1 MEVSSKVLF
10 VSRNFPP
17 LTGGMERLNQHAFKA
32 LCTNCSVAVCG
43 PQGAGQ
49 YLPEGTMCKEVPLAP
64 LSRFLIAC
72 QWESLRLARR
82 FEPHVVYSG
91 SGLTAP
97 AALVAARVSGAR
109 TICFL
114 HGLDIVA
121 DHPLYRNIFL
131 PAIRRLD
138 RILVN
143 SHHTAS
149 LAESAGV
156 RPGRIEIIHPGVEM
170 PDWLDRLT
178 ARQRFRDRYGLG
190 SKPVLLAAGR
200 LTQRKGLAEFIRHAL
215 PAIRSELPDVQ
226 LLVIGSEP
234 SNALKHNGGVRADI
248 VAAIGETGMEEN
260 VSLLGLIDDASLSD
274 AYFAADAMV
283 FPVLDLPGDVEGFGM
298 VAVESAAHGLPTVAF
313 KVGGVADAVADSESG
328 WLIPSGE
335 YAGMIKSILDLLK
348 LNGEF
353 VWADS
358 CRRHAER
365 FTWRIFGQKFTGAV
379 ARCLE
384 GRLVG

>member
-1 MEVSSKVLF
+1 MGLPSKVLF

-17 LTGGMERLNQHAFKA
+17 LTGGMERLNQRAFMA
-32 LCTNCSVAVCG
+32 LRSSFSVAVCG
-43 PQGAGQ
+43 PQGAGEF
-49 YLPEGTMCKEVPLAP
+49 LPEGTICRELPLVPLY
-64 LSRFLIAC
+64 RFLIAC
-72 QWESLRLARR
+72 QWEAIKLARR
-82 FEPHVVYSG
+82 FEPHVIYSG

-97 AALVAARVSGAR
+97 ATLMASRISGAPAV
-109 TICFL
+109 CFL

-121 DHPLYRNIFL
+121 DHFLYRNLFL
-131 PAIRRLD
+131 PAIRRID

-156 RPGRIEIIHPGVEM
+156 EAKRIEIIHPGVEL
-170 PDWLDRLT
+170 PDWLDRPM
-178 ARQRFRDRYGLG
+178 ARQRFRKRYGLG
-190 SKPVLLAAGR
+190 DRPVLLAAGR
-200 LTQRKGLAEFIRHAL
+200 LTQRKGLPEFIRHAL
-215 PAIRSELPDVQ
+215 PAIRDKLPNVQ
-226 LLVIGSEP
+226 LLVVGSEP
-234 SNALKHNGGVRADI
+234 TNALKHNGGVRADI
-248 VAAIGETGMEEN
+248 VAAIAETGMELN

-298 VAVESAAHGLPTVAF
+298 VAVEAAAHGLPTVAF
-313 KVGGVADAVADSESG
+313 AVGGVADSVANGESG

-335 YAGMIKSILDLLK
+335 YARMIQCILDLLK
-348 LNGEF
+348 LNGER
-353 VWADS
+353 VWADN

-365 FTWRIFGQKFTGAV
+365 FTWRIFGQKLTGAV

-384 GRLVG
+384 GQLVG